1 MDQRN
6 PAHRELQLTHAYS
19 LFTDADAVAVKV
31 CRDFVRAVLLALGRN
46 DAVASAVLCTSELVT
61 NVHLHTKGAAMI
73 RVHVDPLRL
82 RVSVYDEDPVVPAP
96 RDQDGEADSWG
107 RGLFLVAGT
116 ADSWGV
122 TADRGGRFAK
132 GVWFELAG

>member
-6 PAHRELQLTHAYS
+6 PAHRELQLTYAYS
-19 LFTDADAVAVKV
+19 LFMDADAIAAKV
-31 CRDFVRAVLLALGRN
+31 CRDFVRTVLLALRRT
-46 DAVASAVLCTSELVT
+46 DAIASAVLCTSELVT
-61 NVHLHTKGAAMI
+61 NVHLHTKGATMI
-73 RVHVDPLRL
+73 RVYVDPLLL

-96 RDQDGEADSWG
+96 LDQDGEGDCWG
-107 RGLFLVAGT
+107 RGLVLVAGT
-116 ADSWGV
+116 ADAWGV

>member
-19 LFTDADAVAVKV
+19 LFMDADAIAAKV
-31 CRDFVRAVLLALGRN
+31 CRDFVRTVLLALRRT
-46 DAVASAVLCTSELVT
+46 DAIPSAVLCTSELVT
-61 NVHLHTKGAAMI
+61 NVHLHTKGSTMI
-73 RVHVDPLRL
+73 RIYADPLLL
-82 RVSVYDEDPVVPAP
+82 RVSVYDEDPIVPAP
-96 RDQDGEADSWG
+96 REEDSGDCWG
-107 RGLFLVAGT
+107 RGLVLVAGT
-116 ADSWGV
+116 ADAWGV